1 MTNHDIIKK
10 YKVGGKY
17 VILGTPSAWSSL
29 LKNCSPLKNN
39 IKYPYKIEIKNIRI
53 DIDNTYVAMTC
64 GEYGWSMN
72 ELIDE
77 KLIVENVKYSRI
89 KKLQKITK
97 NL

>member
-1 MTNHDIIKK
+1 
-10 YKVGGKY
+10 
-17 VILGTPSAWSSL
+17 
-29 LKNCSPLKNN
+29 
-39 IKYPYKIEIKNIRI
+39 
-53 DIDNTYVAMTC
+53 MTC